1 MAQARHAI
9 RSTIPFDD
17 VSDSDTEGNQHGMCP
32 IRTPSYWK
40 EVSAMCSGGGGSSYT
55 PPKVDPAPTTVVPT
69 DEAATTA
76 AISKEQKRKKGRSA
90 TVLSS
95 DRNSLLS
102 SLGNSNSDSGV
113 RRTLG

>member
-1 MAQARHAI
+1 
-9 RSTIPFDD
+9 
-17 VSDSDTEGNQHGMCP
+17 
-32 IRTPSYWK
+32 
-40 EVSAMCSGGGGSSYT
+40 MCSGGGSIYT

-76 AISKEQKRKKGRSA
+76 AISKEQERKKGRSA

-102 SLGNSNSDSGV
+102 SLGNSNGDSGV

>member
-1 MAQARHAI
+1 MAQVRRAI
-9 RSTIPFDD
+9 QTTIPFDD

-40 EVSAMCSGGGGSSYT
+40 EVSAMCSGGGGYT
-55 PPKVDPAPTTVVPT
+55 PPKVDPVPTTVSSSDVPEVNT
-69 DEAATTA
+69 
-76 AISKEQKRKKGRSA
+76 KQQRRKRGRGD
-90 TVLSS
+90 TVLST

-102 SLGNSNSDSGV
+102 SLGNSDSSV

>member
-1 MAQARHAI
+1 MAPGRRAI
-9 RSTIPFDD
+9 QTTIPSDD
-17 VSDSDTEGNQHGMCP
+17 VSDSDTEGKLHGVSDSD
-32 IRTPSYWK
+32 TEYWK
-40 EVSAMCSGGGGSSYT
+40 EVSAMCSGGGGGSYT

-102 SLGNSNSDSGV
+102 SLGNSNGDSGV